1 MAGLRGCSP
10 NTISSY
16 RDTFK
21 LLICY
26 LRDERS
32 IPPERLTLEL
42 IDVTTITAFLAWL
55 RAERHNSPS
64 TCNQRLAAISSF
76 FGWLQSQ
83 DPARMACCQDI
94 LQIPSSKH
102 DQPAIAH
109 LTVEQTRLLLALP
122 DRSTRQGRRDATL
135 LATLYDT
142 AARVQELAD
151 LTVRDIR
158 LEEPAI
164 VALTGKGRKTRH
176 VPIDTNTTALLAA
189 YLAERQL
196 NSPGHDDRP
205 VFFNQ
210 HQQKLSRG
218 GIAWILHKYQAHATD
233 PTLADAQLSPH
244 VLRHSRAMHLYD
256 AGVPL
261 PYIRDILG
269 HVDLSTTE
277 IYARASTE
285 AKRKALEAVHDQA
298 VSADLP
304 EWNQNPDLLNWLTN
318 SLSTSPLCAA
328 FGRQPRLTAEPQ
340 ASTAHNPALLI
351 WSLVGSARGAW
362 AARHVLARLAWFPP
376 AATSNRACGSPA
388 HGSPT
393 FFTAGIQRPLRH
405 GRLGRGATMVPARSI
420 SPIRSG
426 DWWIAHQPYRALR
439 L

>member
-1 MAGLRGCSP
+1 MATDFAVHLRRFLTDHMAGLRGCSS

-21 LLICY
+21 LLICFM
-26 LRDERS
+26 RDERQVA
-32 IPPERLTLEL
+32 PERLTLDHL
-42 IDVTTITAFLAWL
+42 DTTAITAFLAWL
-55 RAERHNSPS
+55 RAERHNRPS

-76 FGWLQSQ
+76 YRWLQTQ

-94 LQIPSSKH
+94 LAIPSSKH
-102 DQPAIAH
+102 EQPAIAH
-109 LTVEQTRLLLALP
+109 LAVEQTRQLLALP
-122 DRSTRQGRRDATL
+122 DRATRQGRRDATL

-158 LEEPAI
+158 LETAI

-176 VPIDTNTTALLAA
+176 VPIDENTTALLAA
-189 YLAERQL
+189 YLAERGL
-196 NSPGHDDRP
+196 DRPGRDKRP

-210 HQQKLSRG
+210 HHAKLSRG
-218 GIAWILHKYQAHATD
+218 GITWILHKYQAKAAD
-233 PTLADAQLSPH
+233 PALAGAQLHPH

-285 AKRKALEAVHDQA
+285 AKRKALEAVHDDV

-304 EWNQNPDLLNWLTN
+304 EWNQNPDLLHWLTN
-318 SLSTSPLCAA
+318 
-328 FGRQPRLTAEPQ
+328 
-340 ASTAHNPALLI
+340 
-351 WSLVGSARGAW
+351 
-362 AARHVLARLAWFPP
+362 
-376 AATSNRACGSPA
+376 
-388 HGSPT
+388 
-393 FFTAGIQRPLRH
+393 LR
-405 GRLGRGATMVPARSI
+405 
-420 SPIRSG
+420 
-426 DWWIAHQPYRALR
+426 
-439 L
+439 

>member
-1 MAGLRGCSP
+1 MATDFAVSLRRYLTDHMAGLRGCSP

-26 LRDERS
+26 FRDERS
-32 IPPERLTLEL
+32 ILPERLTLEL
-42 IDVTTITAFLAWL
+42 IDVDTITAFLTWL
-55 RAERHNSPS
+55 RTSRHNSPS

-76 FGWLQSQ
+76 FSWMQFQ

-122 DRSTRQGRRDATL
+122 DRATRQGRRDATL

-142 AARVQELAD
+142 AARVQETAD
-151 LTVRDIR
+151 LTVRDLR
-158 LEEPAI
+158 LKDPAMI
-164 VALTGKGRKTRH
+164 ALTGKGNKTRH
-176 VPIDTNTTALLAA
+176 VPIDANTAALLGA

-196 NSPGHDDRP
+196 DRPGHDDRP

-210 HQQKLSRG
+210 HHAKLSRG
-218 GIAWILHKYQAHATD
+218 GIAWILHKYQGQTAD
-233 PTLADAQLSPH
+233 PTLTNAQLSPH
-244 VLRHSRAMHLYD
+244 VLRHSKAMHLYD

-285 AKRKALEAVHDQA
+285 AKRKALEAVYDQV
-298 VSADLP
+298 VSAELT
-304 EWNQNPDLLNWLTN
+304 EWNQDPELLSWLAN
-318 SLSTSPLCAA
+318 L
-328 FGRQPRLTAEPQ
+328 
-340 ASTAHNPALLI
+340 
-351 WSLVGSARGAW
+351 
-362 AARHVLARLAWFPP
+362 
-376 AATSNRACGSPA
+376 
-388 HGSPT
+388 
-393 FFTAGIQRPLRH
+393 
-405 GRLGRGATMVPARSI
+405 
-420 SPIRSG
+420 
-426 DWWIAHQPYRALR
+426 
-439 L
+439 